1 MKLADQSVAA
11 FVDLTASNAPAPG
24 GGAVSALEGAM
35 GASLTAMVCSLTQ
48 GKKKYDEYQA
58 LTADVGEQA
67 QALKAKF
74 VDVIDRDTEAFN
86 AVSAVF
92 AMPKDTDEEKAVRA
106 GAMLSALKGCTETPF
121 EMMEL
126 ACAALELT
134 DQVVGKSNASAAS
147 DLGCA
152 ALSLKAA
159 VQGAWLNVLINIAG
173 MKDQDFADRYR
184 AQGEALLEKALP
196 LADSIYE
203 KVLNSL

>member
-1 MKLADQSVAA
+1 MKLADQTVAA
-11 FVDLTASNAPAPG
+11 FADLTASNAPAPG
-24 GGAVSALEGAM
+24 GGAASALEGAL
-35 GASLTAMVCSLTQ
+35 GASLTAMVCALTQ
-48 GKKKYDEYQA
+48 GKKKYAEYEE
-58 LTADVGEQA
+58 LTAGVGERA
-67 QALKAKF
+67 RALKEKF

-92 AMPKDTDEEKAVRA
+92 AMPKDTDEEKTVRA

-126 ACAALELT
+126 AAAALELT

-159 VQGAWLNVLINIAG
+159 VQGAWLNVLINIGG
-173 MKDQDFADRYR
+173 MKDREFAELYR
-184 AQGEALLEKALP
+184 ARGEALLKKALP